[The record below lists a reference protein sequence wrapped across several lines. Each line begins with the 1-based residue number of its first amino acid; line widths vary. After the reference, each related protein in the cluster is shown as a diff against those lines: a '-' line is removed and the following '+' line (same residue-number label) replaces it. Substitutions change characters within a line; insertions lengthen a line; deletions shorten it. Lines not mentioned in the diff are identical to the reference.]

1 MVIPSEFSSFVRET
15 GIRAFNQLADQPDD
29 FDTPLR
35 AILRQ
40 WMKLTKK
47 NKESLFDAAIAA
59 AQSPAEPVTKP
70 RVRVERS
77 VKRFD
82 PEEVAKTL
90 PKKEKKKKPKP
101 AAAKTKKTTPI
112 AK

>member
-1 MVIPSEFSSFVRET
+1 MVIPSEFSSFVRDT

-40 WMKLTKK
+40 WTKLTGK
-47 NKESLFDAAIAA
+47 NKEILFDAAIAA
-59 AQSPAEPVTKP
+59 AQSPAEPAPKP
-70 RVRVERS
+70 RPRAERP

-90 PKKEKKKKPKP
+90 PKKEKKKSKP
-101 AAAKTKKTTPI
+101 AAAKTKKSPQ
-112 AK
+112 AVK